1 MLAPGSRLG
10 PYEIVSPL
18 GAGGMGEVYRAR
30 DAKLG
35 RDVAIKILPDAF
47 VHDADR
53 LARFE
58 REARTLA
65 SLNHS
70 NIAQIYGLEERALV
84 MEFVDGEDLSALIAR
99 GPMPLAD
106 ALPIARQIAQALEA
120 AHELGIVHR
129 DLKPANIKVRPDGT
143 VKVLDFGLA
152 KAMAADAGGVA
163 SLSDSPTTTS
173 PATELG
179 VILGTAAYMSPEQ
192 ARGKPVDRRSDVWAF
207 GVVLYE
213 MLTGRRAFSGA
224 EVPDVLASI
233 LKDTPSLDRLP
244 ADTPPAI
251 RRLLQ
256 RCLVKDRTERLDS
269 TAAARLEI
277 ADAMSG
283 APAPGHGAPP
293 KGATLGAKLGVPIM
307 AAITGGAIM
316 GGAVWSL
323 RKPTP
328 VAAPSSFA
336 LASIEAG
343 RLSANIN
350 QPDLAISPD
359 GRLIAYSSAQTE
371 TSPIILRSLDAFG
384 DRPLKNLGRQPRAP
398 FFSPDG
404 KWIGYFSAVSSGFD
418 GRIMKVRIEGGA
430 PIEIGS
436 VVGNLR
442 GASWGRDDT
451 IIYASSALE
460 SGLFRLS
467 ANGGAPE
474 LLTVPNV
481 KAGEVDHFWPCV
493 LPDGKHVLFA
503 IARQTPEIASGRFDV
518 AALDLSTRTWRVLLT
533 DASFPVYVPTGHLL
547 VTSEKGLAV
556 VRFDPI
562 AVEIHG
568 TPQPLI
574 DDVFFKNTTGAADV
588 SVSATGTLAYV
599 SGRLSDS
606 TTLIWTDRLGNASQV
621 PIPPASFIALRLSP
635 DGRRVALTQNDKG
648 APGIWVYDFERQ
660 TLMRVTP
667 SGFPG
672 FFPLWSESGRDIY
685 FSGAPATETGIYS
698 MPASGA
704 GVPALVAAAPPGS
717 RLVPSSVRPGSTEVV
732 FEQWSGTGV
741 RTIMVVKP
749 GATPTVTP
757 LFSDVARYALPAI
770 SPDGRWIAYSSDEGG
785 RQELYLRP
793 FPDVAADRIQVST
806 DGGRAPVWVKGG
818 KELFYSSLDG
828 AIWAAS
834 VGDPRSRDVGKPV
847 RIPDPPAVGL
857 RTPFDVAPDGQR
869 VLRMVLE
876 APKETTNELRVVT
889 NWFEVLK
896 KKS

>member
-1 MLAPGSRLG
+1 
-10 PYEIVSPL
+10 
-18 GAGGMGEVYRAR
+18 
-30 DAKLG
+30 
-35 RDVAIKILPDAF
+35 
-47 VHDADR
+47 
-53 LARFE
+53 
-58 REARTLA
+58 
-65 SLNHS
+65 
-70 NIAQIYGLEERALV
+70 
-84 MEFVDGEDLSALIAR
+84 
-99 GPMPLAD
+99 
-106 ALPIARQIAQALEA
+106 
-120 AHELGIVHR
+120 
-129 DLKPANIKVRPDGT
+129 
-143 VKVLDFGLA
+143 
-152 KAMAADAGGVA
+152 
-163 SLSDSPTTTS
+163 
-173 PATELG
+173 
-179 VILGTAAYMSPEQ
+179 
-192 ARGKPVDRRSDVWAF
+192 
-207 GVVLYE
+207 
-213 MLTGRRAFSGA
+213 
-224 EVPDVLASI
+224 
-233 LKDTPSLDRLP
+233 
-244 ADTPPAI
+244 
-251 RRLLQ
+251 
-256 RCLVKDRTERLDS
+256 
-269 TAAARLEI
+269 
-277 ADAMSG
+277 
-283 APAPGHGAPP
+283 
-293 KGATLGAKLGVPIM
+293 
-307 AAITGGAIM
+307 
-316 GGAVWSL
+316 
-323 RKPTP
+323 
-328 VAAPSSFA
+328 
-336 LASIEAG
+336 
-343 RLSANIN
+343 
-350 QPDLAISPD
+350 
-359 GRLIAYSSAQTE
+359 
-371 TSPIILRSLDAFG
+371 
-384 DRPLKNLGRQPRAP
+384 
-398 FFSPDG
+398 
-404 KWIGYFSAVSSGFD
+404 
-418 GRIMKVRIEGGA
+418 
-430 PIEIGS
+430 
-436 VVGNLR
+436 
-442 GASWGRDDT
+442 
-451 IIYASSALE
+451 
-460 SGLFRLS
+460 
-467 ANGGAPE
+467 
-474 LLTVPNV
+474 
-481 KAGEVDHFWPCV
+481 
-493 LPDGKHVLFA
+493 
-503 IARQTPEIASGRFDV
+503 
-518 AALDLSTRTWRVLLT
+518 LDLSTRTWRVLLT

-606 TTLIWTDRLGNASQV
+606 TTLIWTDRQGNASQV
-621 PIPPASFIALRLSP
+621 PVPPASFIALRLSP

-704 GVPALVAAAPPGS
+704 GVPTLVAAAPPGS

-757 LFSDVARYALPAI
+757 LFPDVARYALPAI

-806 DGGRAPVWVKGG
+806 DGGRAPVWAKGG

-847 RIPDPPAVGL
+847 RIPDPPAMGL

>member
-1 MLAPGSRLG
+1 
-10 PYEIVSPL
+10 
-18 GAGGMGEVYRAR
+18 MGEVYRAR

-283 APAPGHGAPP
+283 AAAPGHGAPP
-293 KGATLGAKLGVPIM
+293 KGATLGTRLGVPIM

-316 GGAVWSL
+316 GSAVWSL
-323 RKPTP
+323 RQPTP

-343 RLSANIN
+343 RVSANIN

-359 GRLIAYSSAQTE
+359 GRLIAYGSAQTE
-371 TSPIILRSLDAFG
+371 TSPITLRSLDAFG

-430 PIEIGS
+430 PVEIGS

-606 TTLIWTDRLGNASQV
+606 TTLIWTDRQGNASQV
-621 PIPPASFIALRLSP
+621 PVPPASFIALRLSP

-685 FSGAPATETGIYS
+685 FSGAPATEAGIYS

-704 GVPALVAAAPPGS
+704 GVPTLVAAAPPGS

-757 LFSDVARYALPAI
+757 LFPDVARYALPAI

-806 DGGRAPVWVKGG
+806 DGGRAPVWAKGG

-828 AIWAAS
+828 VIWAAS

-847 RIPDPPAVGL
+847 RIPDPPAMGL